1 VFVEGD
7 NIMPL
12 LPNRTIPDAVAGRSR
27 YARLIA
33 LALATAALTPML
45 DRAPAA
51 AAEIPTLTVCG
62 KDNPSPLCSYAVALC
77 TTSPGSCIPAQTAA
91 AVVPPSRATAPFPGE
106 NSGMLPARLEAL
118 DAHTLA
124 GFRQWQTYTA
134 GFSIGYRTTREPR
147 WVSPYLAEFS
157 VGMTGPTTDDA
168 NELVYRIY
176 DMEASAMM
184 FSDMAGR
191 GDDAALRP
199 TEPGPVT
206 FWQFASPGAVEP
218 TKCIAQVQARLSR
231 HWVRCVSRRQ
241 AIVAIST
248 FTLPLSGTADPAQA
262 VARSAIGI
270 AATLSTEGAESI
282 AEFIENST
290 N

>member
-1 VFVEGD
+1 
-7 NIMPL
+7 MTH
-12 LPNRTIPDAVAGRSR
+12 LPSHTMSPAAAGRGR
-27 YARLIA
+27 YGRLTA

-51 AAEIPTLTVCG
+51 AAEIPTLTCG
-62 KDNPSPLCSYAVALC
+62 KDNPSPLCSYAIAFC
-77 TTSPGSCIPAQTAA
+77 TTNPGFCIPVREAA
-91 AVVPPSRATAPFPGE
+91 AVVPPSRAAEPFPGE
-106 NSGMLPARLEAL
+106 NSGMLPARLEDL
-118 DAHTLA
+118 DARTLA

-134 GFSIGYRTTREPR
+134 GFSNGYRTTKELR

-157 VGMTGPTTDDA
+157 VGMTGPTAGDA

-206 FWQFASPGAVEP
+206 TWQFASPGMVEP
-218 TKCIAQVQARLSR
+218 TKCIAQVQNRLSR
-231 HWVRCVSRRQ
+231 HWVRCVSRR
-241 AIVAIST
+241 AAMVAIST
-248 FTLPLSGTADPAQA
+248 FNLPLSGSDDPAQA
-262 VARSAIGI
+262 AAKYAIGT
-270 AATLSTEGAESI
+270 AATLSTEAVESI
-282 AEFIENST
+282 EEFIENST